1 MLEALSPWTQ
11 EGQLICM
18 FPFLSLL
25 ETDGRLIFFFF
36 KHYLFYFILF
46 LVGFVVLFRFSLIH
60 CCGDVLKPMLRKQS
74 TVKSEPASL
83 CVELPFPCAEFPGM
97 CSFLSGTTPDL
108 PVMYPP

>member
-1 MLEALSPWTQ
+1 MHV
-11 EGQLICM
+11 
-18 FPFLSLL
+18 PFS
-25 ETDGRLIFFFF
+25 EFAGNRWKVDFFFF
-36 KHYLFYFILF
+36 SNIIYFILF

-97 CSFLSGTTPDL
+97 CSFLSGTTPEL